1 MLVNV
6 MFFKNAVIV
15 LVFFFSSINLS
26 ANEKDQIINQLKNL
40 NSLEFTFNQMIN
52 EKTEKGSCLLEFPGK
67 LKCNYFDEKEKELV
81 INNKRLAITQ
91 KRYNKTY
98 YYPISKSPFLKILY
112 KDKLSEIVRYGEL
125 ESTEQMIKLI
135 YLGNDEITILFDKKT
150 LDLKGWQIVDQ
161 YNNNINFSLNIVAR
175 NDVFKKST
183 FKLPE
188 IN

>member
-1 MLVNV
+1 

-26 ANEKDQIINQLKNL
+26 ANEKDQIINQLNNL

>member
-1 MLVNV
+1 
-6 MFFKNAVIV
+6 
-15 LVFFFSSINLS
+15 
-26 ANEKDQIINQLKNL
+26 
-40 NSLEFTFNQMIN
+40 MIN

>member
-26 ANEKDQIINQLKNL
+26 ANEKDQIINQLNNL
-40 NSLEFTFNQMIN
+40 NCLEITFNQMIN
-52 EKTEKGSCLLEFPGK
+52 EKTEKGSCLLQFQGK

>member
-1 MLVNV
+1 

-26 ANEKDQIINQLKNL
+26 ANEKDQIINQLNNL
-40 NSLEFTFNQMIN
+40 NSLEFTFNQMSN